1 MRLRLSRRVARGAA
15 PLAGLAALDA
25 RRQRRSARG
34 GPAAVLFASLC
45 DGRPDWRRRR
55 SGAAPGGSTYRAGRF
70 GAESVLS
77 LSVHVGGRVMKNN
90 LQTQFVGS
98 ELAIAAVAALV
109 WSLQGLSLEVLDR
122 PAVRYCQSVQ
132 TAPTAASCRIH
143 IQLSGGANV
152 GSGTL
157 IDVTASGE
165 RGLVLTCAHLFTEG
179 TGQVV
184 VEFPNGKR
192 HGALVVAIDQQAD
205 LAALEISRPVGPAV
219 EGNQQTGVAGNLTA
233 CGFGPSGAYRCVA
246 GPTLGYSE
254 GPGQT
259 SVRIGGAVRSGDSGG
274 GVFDNRGRLVA
285 VIWGESGGVTYAS
298 TGRPL
303 GRFLDRVLGR
313 RANGGASSP
322 LANAPRGGLVCP
334 DGTCPLIGGGPQTP
348 MVTTPATPPVV
359 ESPGRS
365 CECGD
370 AMAAIAARLDAM
382 ESRPVPS
389 TPVIGGGASGELP
402 TSWSGAARAVAMLAT
417 TLLGVSGPAGWGII
431 AASSVGG
438 WLLGRRIQ
446 KRKRR
451 VLRSELREEEPTSRI
466 TESSDSRLAPHDSRP
481 SLSTE
486 ATAAADT
493 AFQDGGGLDNG
504 TSIVIDEQSP
514 IERDD
519 REARELLRLS
529 QLEGRDPLQD
539 AVAGRLALDRLDALA
554 ESDAD
559 PHQVAWADGLR
570 RELRERFN
578 EIAPTKFEI
587 NAEE

>member
-1 MRLRLSRRVARGAA
+1 
-15 PLAGLAALDA
+15 
-25 RRQRRSARG
+25 
-34 GPAAVLFASLC
+34 
-45 DGRPDWRRRR
+45 
-55 SGAAPGGSTYRAGRF
+55 
-70 GAESVLS
+70 
-77 LSVHVGGRVMKNN
+77 MKNN

-109 WSLQGLSLEVLDR
+109 WSLLGLSLGALDPPPLKGWEQPSTGNPKLPER
-122 PAVRYCQSVQ
+122 RAVVTCEAMRGGIHDSTISIRTVVNQSGGIAAIRKCQVNQS
-132 TAPTAASCRIH
+132 TPNAASCRIH
-143 IQLSGGANV
+143 NQLSGGANV

-184 VEFPNGKR
+184 VEFPSGKR

-205 LAALEISRPVGPAV
+205 LAALEIARPPANAV
-219 EGNQQTGVAGNLTA
+219 EINQQTAAAGNLTA
-233 CGFGPSGAYRCVA
+233 CGFGPTGAYRCVA
-246 GPTLGYSE
+246 GPALGYSE

-285 VIWGESGGVTYAS
+285 VVWGESGGVTYAS

-313 RANGGASSP
+313 RANEAPASP
-322 LANAPRGGLVCP
+322 FANAPPGGTVCP
-334 DGTCPLIGGGPQTP
+334 DGTCPLIGRQIE
-348 MVTTPATPPVV
+348 PPVV
-359 ESPGRS
+359 TPPIVALMPELPRES
-365 CECGD
+365 CDCGD
-370 AMAAIAARLDAM
+370 AMAAIAARLEAM
-382 ESRPVPS
+382 ESRPVALPPS
-389 TPVIGGGASGELP
+389 ASGAGDEAP
-402 TSWSGAARAVAMLAT
+402 SSWSGATRAAAMLAT

-431 AASSVGG
+431 AATTVGG
-438 WLLGRRIQ
+438 WLLGRGL
-446 KRKRR
+446 KRR
-451 VLRSELREEEPTSRI
+451 KLRVVSRELREKEPTFQQA
-466 TESSDSRLAPHDSRP
+466 ESLSSQLATHDSP
-481 SLSTE
+481 LATSEE
-486 ATAAADT
+486 ATAAAAG
-493 AFQDGGGLDNG
+493 AFQNVVASDHGHE
-504 TSIVIDEQSP
+504 IVVDEQSP

-578 EIAPTKFEI
+578 EIAPTKFKF
-587 NAEE
+587 NAEG

>member
-1 MRLRLSRRVARGAA
+1 
-15 PLAGLAALDA
+15 
-25 RRQRRSARG
+25 
-34 GPAAVLFASLC
+34 
-45 DGRPDWRRRR
+45 
-55 SGAAPGGSTYRAGRF
+55 
-70 GAESVLS
+70 
-77 LSVHVGGRVMKNN
+77 MKSN
-90 LQTQFVGS
+90 LQTHGGGS

-109 WSLQGLSLEVLDR
+109 WSLLCLSLEVLDR
-122 PAVRYCQSVQ
+122 PSVRHCQSVQ
-132 TAPTAASCRIH
+132 TAPNAAACRVH
-143 IQLSGGANV
+143 NQLSGGANV

-205 LAALEISRPVGPAV
+205 LAALEISRPAGTAV
-219 EGNQQTGVAGNLTA
+219 EVNQQTAAAGNLTA
-233 CGFGPSGAYRCVA
+233 CGFGPTGAYRCAA

-254 GPGQT
+254 GPGQM

-285 VIWGESGGVTYAS
+285 VVWGESGGVTYAS

-313 RANGGASSP
+313 RANAGASSP
-322 LANAPRGGLVCP
+322 LANAPRGELVCP

-348 MVTTPATPPVV
+348 MVTTPAV
-359 ESPGRS
+359 ESPGQS
-365 CECGD
+365 CACGD

-382 ESRPVPS
+382 ESRPMPS
-389 TPVIGGGASGELP
+389 TPVIGGGASGDLP
-402 TSWSGAARAVAMLAT
+402 SSWGGAARAAAMLAT

-431 AASSVGG
+431 AASTIGG
-438 WLLGRRIQ
+438 WLLGRGL
-446 KRKRR
+446 KRR
-451 VLRSELREEEPTSRI
+451 KLRVVSRELREEEPTSQS
-466 TESSDSRLAPHDSRP
+466 TESSPSQLATHGSRLATP
-481 SLSTE
+481 TE
-486 ATAAADT
+486 ATAAAEE
-493 AFQDGGGLDNG
+493 AFQSNTVGDHGQR
-504 TSIVIDEQSP
+504 IVVDEQAP

-539 AVAGRLALDRLDALA
+539 AVAGRIALDRLDALA

-559 PHQVAWADGLR
+559 PNQVAWADGLR

-578 EIAPTKFEI
+578 EIAPTKFKI
-587 NAEE
+587 NAEG

>member
-1 MRLRLSRRVARGAA
+1 M
-15 PLAGLAALDA
+15 
-25 RRQRRSARG
+25 
-34 GPAAVLFASLC
+34 
-45 DGRPDWRRRR
+45 
-55 SGAAPGGSTYRAGRF
+55 
-70 GAESVLS
+70 
-77 LSVHVGGRVMKNN
+77 
-90 LQTQFVGS
+90 
-98 ELAIAAVAALV
+98 
-109 WSLQGLSLEVLDR
+109 
-122 PAVRYCQSVQ
+122 
-132 TAPTAASCRIH
+132 
-143 IQLSGGANV
+143 

-157 IDVTASGE
+157 IDVTPTGE

-184 VEFPNGKR
+184 VEFPDGKR

-205 LAALEISRPVGPAV
+205 LAALEIARPGAGAV
-219 EGNQQTGVAGNLTA
+219 EVNQQLASTSQMTA
-233 CGFGPSGAYRCVA
+233 CGFGPSGLYRCVA
-246 GPTLGYSE
+246 GPVLGYSE

-285 VIWGESGGVTYAS
+285 VVWGERGGVTYAS

-313 RANGGASSP
+313 RANGAASSP
-322 LANAPRGGLVCP
+322 VAEAPIAGVVCP
-334 DGTCPLIGGGPQTP
+334 DGTCPLIGGRLQTP
-348 MVTTPATPPVV
+348 LVTPPAATAPIVA
-359 ESPGRS
+359 PNQS
-365 CECGD
+365 CDCGD
-370 AMAAIAARLDAM
+370 ALAAIAARLDAM
-382 ESRPVPS
+382 ESNPAPTPTVPIDVVEGS
-389 TPVIGGGASGELP
+389 SELP
-402 TSWSGAARAVAMLAT
+402 ATWSGAARAAATLAT

-438 WLLGRRIQ
+438 WLLGRRL
-446 KRKRR
+446 KRR
-451 VLRSELREEEPTSRI
+451 KLRAVSWELREEEPTFQ
-466 TESSDSRLAPHDSRP
+466 SSEP
-481 SLSTE
+481 SPSQLPTHVSQPNSSAE
-486 ATAAADT
+486 ATAAAEGT
-493 AFQDGGGLDNG
+493 FQNDPASDG
-504 TSIVIDEQSP
+504 SQKVVIDEQAP

-578 EIAPTKFEI
+578 EIAPTKFRFGNDEWS
-587 NAEE
+587 NDE